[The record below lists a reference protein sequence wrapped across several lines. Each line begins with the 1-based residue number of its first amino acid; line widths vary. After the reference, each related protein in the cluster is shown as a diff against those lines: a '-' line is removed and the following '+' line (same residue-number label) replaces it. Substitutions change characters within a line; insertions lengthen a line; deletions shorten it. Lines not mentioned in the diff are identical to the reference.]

1 MMEQRLFELLDV
13 LVKYNTES
21 PPGRNTDPLQD
32 DIEHILKTLNFD
44 IQREHLYENDSV
56 IVATLKGEDEDAPKL
71 ILNGHVDVANV
82 DDDSN
87 WHYPPF
93 QLTEKEGWLYGR
105 GVSDMKGGMASLFYV
120 LEKLHQEG
128 RRPKGDIVVQ
138 SVVGEEVGEA
148 GTKRACEIGP
158 HADLALVLDTSE
170 NMALGQGGVITGW
183 ITVKSKNN
191 IHDGARSQTIHAGG
205 GLFGA
210 SAIEKMTKIIQALNE
225 LEQHWAVMKHSP
237 GMPPG
242 ANTINPAV
250 IEGGRH
256 PAFIAD
262 ECRLWITVHYLP
274 NESYED
280 VTKEIEAY
288 LNRVADAD
296 IWLRENPLQFEWGGE
311 SMIEDKGEIFPSFTI
326 PLEHPG
332 FKQLQDAHYHVHHSQ
347 MKHGMS
353 TTVTD
358 GGWTAH
364 FDIPTILYGP
374 GSLEEAHSVDEKIEA
389 QELQTYSDVLYTFLK
404 HWYEHPE
411 K

>member
-1 MMEQRLFELLDV
+1 MEQRLFELLDV

-32 DIEHILKTLNFD
+32 DIEQLLKTLNFD

-158 HADLALVLDTSE
+158 QADLALVLDTSE

-183 ITVKSKNN
+183 ITVKSKNT

-332 FKQLQDAHYHVHHSQ
+332 FKQLQDAHYHIHHSE

>member
-1 MMEQRLFELLDV
+1 MEQRLFELLDV

-32 DIEHILKTLNFD
+32 DIEHLLKTLNFD

-87 WHYPPF
+87 WQYPPF

-158 HADLALVLDTSE
+158 QADLALVLDTSE

-183 ITVKSKNN
+183 ITVKSKNT

-205 GLFGA
+205 LAG
-210 SAIEKMTKIIQALNE
+210 
-225 LEQHWAVMKHSP
+225 
-237 GMPPG
+237 
-242 ANTINPAV
+242 
-250 IEGGRH
+250 
-256 PAFIAD
+256 
-262 ECRLWITVHYLP
+262 
-274 NESYED
+274 
-280 VTKEIEAY
+280 
-288 LNRVADAD
+288 
-296 IWLRENPLQFEWGGE
+296 
-311 SMIEDKGEIFPSFTI
+311 
-326 PLEHPG
+326 
-332 FKQLQDAHYHVHHSQ
+332 
-347 MKHGMS
+347 
-353 TTVTD
+353 
-358 GGWTAH
+358 
-364 FDIPTILYGP
+364 
-374 GSLEEAHSVDEKIEA
+374 
-389 QELQTYSDVLYTFLK
+389 
-404 HWYEHPE
+404 
-411 K
+411 